1 MPREPQD
8 IPDATL
14 GLLLVMG
21 LGPVTLRRLTEN
33 FQTHER
39 ILDATARELKNI
51 QGIGDKTA
59 RTLRKA
65 FDEVDPDRERDA
77 MSACG
82 ARLIFHDD
90 DDYPPLLSEIP
101 DPPVGLWIRGQLA
114 PSEPRIAIVG
124 TRRCTTYGR
133 EQAVRLSALL
143 TQSGLTVVSGGALGI
158 DSQAHRGAL
167 RASGRTIAV
176 LGCGVGVCYPPQHND
191 LFQRIIDEGG
201 ALVSEF
207 PTMVE
212 PLAQH
217 FPRRNRI
224 ISGLSLGVLVIEAPL
239 RSGALITARLAVDDH
254 GREVMALPGQIDS
267 PASAGCNQAIQ
278 EGWAALVV
286 NHADILQHMD
296 TVHHKFQ
303 VTKEDVSEKQSNQSA
318 SLFDAQLS
326 SNQSAIMEV
335 LAQGRDHVSIEQV
348 AAQTQLLPSQIRA
361 ELTLLQ
367 IRGLIRQDHR
377 GIQSKV
383 KRS

>member
-21 LGPVTLRRLTEN
+21 LGPATLRRLTER

-39 ILDATARELKNI
+39 IIAATVRELKNI
-51 QGIGDKTA
+51 DGIEDKTA
-59 RTLRKA
+59 QALRNA
-65 FDEVDPDRERDA
+65 FDEVDPDLERER
-77 MSACG
+77 MSASG
-82 ARLIFHDD
+82 ARVILYDD
-90 DDYPPLLSEIP
+90 DDYPSLLSEIP
-101 DPPVGLWIRGQLA
+101 DPPVGLWIRGHLT
-114 PSEPRIAIVG
+114 PNESKIAIVG

-133 EQAVRLSALL
+133 EQAARLSALL

-158 DSQAHRGAL
+158 DGQAHRGAL
-167 RASGRTIAV
+167 RANGRTIAV
-176 LGCGVGVCYPPQHND
+176 LGCGVGVCYPPQHED
-191 LFQRIIDEGG
+191 LFQRIIAEGG
-201 ALVSEF
+201 ALVSEH
-207 PTMVE
+207 PTMME
-212 PLAQH
+212 PLAKH

-239 RSGALITARLAVDDH
+239 RSGALITARLAIDEH
-254 GREVMALPGQIDS
+254 GREVMALPGQVDS

-286 NHADILQHMD
+286 NHADILQHME
-296 TVHHKFQ
+296 TINRKFQ
-303 VTKEDVSEKQSNQSA
+303 VADEKTDETQFDQGE
-318 SLFDAQLS
+318 SLFDAKLS
-326 SNQSAIMEV
+326 SNQSSIMEV
-335 LAQGRDHVSIEQV
+335 LTKAREHVSIDHV

-383 KRS
+383 KR